1 MTEQPGFGVLLERLS
16 QHRELDIAGLSR
28 SAQVPE
34 SELRAVLGGAI
45 PSSSLLRRIAPAFS
59 LHTADFFVMS
69 GLPVPD
75 DLAPLDA
82 KAGSIV
88 DTLVRVAVRLG
99 VEHRRRLRGY
109 VRSLPQH
116 GRSRGTQT
124 LPVYEQYEPSLG
136 AIFVRMLRNRN
147 LDWSSSARI
156 LFHLAGVG
164 PLSASTVGAIGHG
177 RKELSPELL
186 VGFATVLAIPADDL
200 AALAGMGLD
209 DRPPS
214 VKSDAT
220 DVGELIWDVRRLAAD
235 QIRQVCDAAKVEL
248 AAE

>member
-1 MTEQPGFGVLLERLS
+1 M
-16 QHRELDIAGLSR
+16 
-28 SAQVPE
+28 
-34 SELRAVLGGAI
+34 
-45 PSSSLLRRIAPAFS
+45 
-59 LHTADFFVMS
+59 HTADFFVMS
-69 GLPVPD
+69 GLSVPD
-75 DLAPLDA
+75 ELAPLDV
-82 KAGSIV
+82 KGGPIV
-88 DTLVRVAVRLG
+88 DALVRVAIRLE
-99 VEHRRRLRGY
+99 VEQRRRLREY

-116 GRSRGTQT
+116 GRSQQAQT
-124 LPVYEQYEPSLG
+124 LPAYEQYEPSVG

-200 AALAGMGLD
+200 AALAGTGLD
-209 DRPPS
+209 DRTPS

-220 DVGELIWDVRRLAAD
+220 DVGELIWDVRRLTAD
-235 QIRQVCDAAKVEL
+235 QIRQVCDAAKAEL